1 MLSEHWI
8 ELTALG
14 AYLAVL
20 LWIGVRSARQVRTSI
35 DYALAGRSVGWTV
48 VLATTAATMIGGG
61 SSVGAVGSVFETGLP
76 YIVVTCAWH
85 LQLIFTGLFVAP
97 RLRGLN
103 LITVGDYFEL
113 KFGRGARGLAVFNCS
128 IFLVGALAAQLVA
141 MGTIAQNVLGI
152 DYTWALI
159 IGSAVT
165 IFYSTAGGIHAVVKT
180 DVIQFVILV
189 VGLGTAAAI
198 LFEQHGGFEGFH
210 DKLGSEP
217 FQLTNDDWSAWKVA
231 SLFVAFLLGET
242 FVPPYVTRTFIAKGP
257 AQAKWGI
264 AGAGIFLLI
273 FLPVTT
279 FVLGLAARLEP
290 AVGEAV
296 DGDAQ
301 RVFPE
306 LIRATFHPA
315 FAGIVLAALVAAVM
329 SSADSCLNCGS
340 TIVMEDLYRRYLR
353 PDASDAALL
362 RVARLATLV
371 FGVAAAVFA
380 WLVPNIV
387 ALLVFVYEFWAPGMI
402 VPFLVGVF
410 WYREDRVLAVLVSMI
425 AGMGTTV
432 VWLLLE
438 KPYDVSAAMSG
449 FAVAVVSFLVALPF
463 GRGRVDRRTE
473 S

>member
-1 MLSEHWI
+1 MPSEHWI
-8 ELTALG
+8 ELSALG
-14 AYLAVL
+14 LYLATL
-20 LWIGVRSARQVRTSI
+20 LWIGVRSARQVRSSL
-35 DYALAGRSVGWTV
+35 DYTLAGRSVGWTI

-61 SSVGAVGSVFETGLP
+61 SSVGAVGKVFETGIP

-85 LQLIFTGLFVAP
+85 LQLVFTGLFVAP
-97 RLRGLN
+97 RLRRLD

-113 KFGRGARGLAVFNCS
+113 RFGRVARGLAVFNCS
-128 IFLVGALAAQLVA
+128 IFLIGALAAQLVA

-159 IGSAVT
+159 VGSAVT
-165 IFYSTAGGIHAVVKT
+165 IFYSTAGGIRAVVKT

-198 LFEQHGGFEGFH
+198 LFSRHGGFEGFH
-210 DKLGSEP
+210 DKLGPAPFRLTSE
-217 FQLTNDDWSAWKVA
+217 DWPVWKTI

-264 AGAGIFLLI
+264 AGAGIFLLV

-301 RVFPE
+301 RLFPE
-306 LIRATFHPA
+306 LIRSAFHPV
-315 FAGIVLAALVAAVM
+315 FAGVVLAALVAAVM
-329 SSADSCLNCGS
+329 SSADSCLNCGA

-353 PDASDAALL
+353 SDASDAALL
-362 RVARLATLV
+362 RVARLATAV
-371 FGVAAAVFA
+371 FGVAAALLA
-380 WLVPNIV
+380 WLVPSIV
-387 ALLVFVYEFWAPGMI
+387 DLLVFVYEFWAPGMI
-402 VPFLVGVF
+402 VPFLVGIF
-410 WYREDRVLAVLVSMI
+410 WYREDRVPAVLVSMF

-449 FAVAVVSFLVALPF
+449 FAVAVIAFLVALPF
-463 GRGRVDRRTE
+463 GRDGVDPRTE